1 MTAAEATPELDD
13 LNDRA
18 FLGHP
23 KGLGYLAFVEGCERF
38 SYYSMQTLLVLY
50 MVKYLLLP
58 ENMAGVIGL
67 QWLQQAAYGGK
78 EGQPLASAI
87 FGDYSSLVYLTPIAG
102 GLIAD
107 RWLGRRATLL
117 AGAVVMAIG
126 HFLMAFE
133 GMFLFALL
141 SLIVGVGLFKGNIA
155 SQVGELYKP
164 DDLRRAMAFQIFY
177 IAINVSVIIAPLIS
191 GTLGEKVG
199 WHYGFG
205 TAGIVMVLGL
215 LLYIKAGPWLPKE
228 NRIADAAASA
238 AGVNY
243 PLMLGAAVAIVVAL
257 RFIAPS
263 VAAVDAA
270 GISGQVGLA
279 TALGLLI
286 GVASTDRPRLSML
299 LLLIPILAL
308 TMLTN
313 QEIFNAYIVWADEQ
327 FLRQWPSW
335 LEGKQLNL
343 LFTTIIFT
351 SPFPTSYMITIDAA
365 LSFSMLAAVALF
377 WKWRSDAGKWEP
389 DEIGKMILGSV
400 FVIGGGLCLWF
411 AAATQGDAKIGL
423 FWPVMFHLL
432 NSIGFAHIMPVSLAL
447 FTKIAPKAIV
457 ATVVGIYYLTFFAA
471 NKTVGIIGGWYTTM
485 DTPSFWLL
493 HVGTAVAGL
502 IGFVLFK
509 LVMGKRLAEAQSA

>member
-1 MTAAEATPELDD
+1 MTAAEATPELD
-13 LNDRA
+13 LPTHDRA

-58 ENMAGVIGL
+58 EHIGGVIGL
-67 QWLQQAAYGGK
+67 TWVQGALYGGQQ
-78 EGQPLASAI
+78 GQPLASAI

-107 RWLGRRATLL
+107 RFLGRRNTLIL
-117 AGAVVMAIG
+117 GAVVMAIG

-133 GMFLFALL
+133 GLFLFALL

-155 SQVGELYKP
+155 SQVGELYGPK
-164 DDLRRAMAFQIFY
+164 DLRRAMAFQIFY

-205 TAGIVMVLGL
+205 TAGIVMVAGL
-215 LLYIKAGPWLPKE
+215 LLYLKAGPWLPKQ
-228 NRIADAAASA
+228 SA
-238 AGVNY
+238 AQQASDRTDGVNTGKL
-243 PLMLGAAVAIVVAL
+243 LMFVIGAFVALSLLAMLIPVLATIGVSGRIGLSVAIGLLAAVQA
-257 RFIAPS
+257 
-263 VAAVDAA
+263 
-270 GISGQVGLA
+270 Q
-279 TALGLLI
+279 
-286 GVASTDRPRLSML
+286 DRPRLFAL

-308 TMLTN
+308 SMLTN
-313 QEIFNAYIVWADEQ
+313 QEIFNAYLVWADEQ
-327 FLRQWPSW
+327 F
-335 LEGKQLNL
+335 QLT
-343 LFTTIIFT
+343 FFGTTL
-351 SPFPTSYMITIDAA
+351 PTSYMITIDAA

-377 WKWRSDAGKWEP
+377 WKWRSSKGAWEP
-389 DEIGKMILGSV
+389 DEIGKMIIGSV

-432 NSIGFAHIMPVSLAL
+432 NSIGFSHIMPVSLAL
-447 FTKIAPKAIV
+447 FTKVAPRAIV
-457 ATVVGIYYLTFFAA
+457 ATVVGIYYLAFFTA
-471 NKTVGIIGGWYTTM
+471 NKTVGIIGGWYSTM
-485 DTPSFWLL
+485 DTPSFWLV

-502 IGFVLFK
+502 VGFVLFK
-509 LVMGKRLAEAQSA
+509 VLIGRRLDEAQSA